1 MMNAA
6 PECANDGCDR
16 TALDANIKAL
26 GGLVCNVCA
35 DVFMREYRA
44 RYRAERWDGD
54 DDDADGG
61 DDGDDDAGAAWV
73 A

>member
-1 MMNAA
+1 MRA
-6 PECANDGCDR
+6 PTECANDGCDR

-44 RYRAERWDGD
+44 VYRAERADR
-54 DDDADGG
+54 DDADGG
-61 DDGDDDAGAAWV
+61 ADSDDDDAGAAV
-73 A
+73 R